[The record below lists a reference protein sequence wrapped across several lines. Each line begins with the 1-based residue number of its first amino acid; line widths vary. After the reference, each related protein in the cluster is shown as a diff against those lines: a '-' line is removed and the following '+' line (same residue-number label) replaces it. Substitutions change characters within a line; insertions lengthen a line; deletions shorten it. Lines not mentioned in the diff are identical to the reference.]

1 MKTKCKTLR
10 LSIIIWVVSLILF
23 SVFYFLKIEYLYNIF
38 LGLFGSSFVV
48 FLIAI
53 PEYNTAKIQLLE
65 KIWVEASSLVRNISH
80 IKPIVVHYDEKL
92 IQGCINEYLFNK
104 IENLVRL
111 LGYKDEYQ
119 KQLKRILSKEE
130 SNNLKKLNNKEKEEL
145 LNSDYNYEI
154 KSIIKTV
161 KERSKEYLNIKNIS
175 LDNLNNLIGDLEFF
189 TGKKEFK
196 NIMRNIYSPIK
207 DIYNSIK
214 IDVCPHLRSSRN
226 NKNIGN
232 IDYSFET
239 ITSFQSK
246 LFAKEAKEDKYTS
259 CIIYYDTFVDDMLE
273 KLELLRAYMY
283 HVKPDPIEKS
293 FSIVSEKSKKR

>member
-10 LSIIIWVVSLILF
+10 LSIIIWIISLILF
-23 SVFYFLKIEYLYNIF
+23 TVFYFLKIEYLYNIF

-53 PEYNTAKIQLLE
+53 PEYNTAKRQLLE

-80 IKPIVVHYDEKL
+80 IEPIIVHYDEKL

-104 IENLVRL
+104 NENLVRL

-130 SNNLKKLNNKEKEEL
+130 SNNLKKLNNREKEEL

-154 KSIIKTV
+154 ESVIKSV
-161 KERSKEYLNIKNIS
+161 KESSKEYLNIKNIS

-189 TGKKEFK
+189 TGEKEFK
-196 NIMRNIYSPIK
+196 NIMENIYAPIR

-214 IDVCPHLRSSRN
+214 IDVCPHLKSSKN
-226 NKNIGN
+226 NKGVGN
-232 IDYSFET
+232 IDYAFEIIMSYQNKQFT
-239 ITSFQSK
+239 
-246 LFAKEAKEDKYTS
+246 KEVKEDKYST
-259 CIIYYDTFVDDMLE
+259 CIIYYDTFVDNMLE
-273 KLELLRAYMY
+273 KLEQLRAYMY
-283 HVKPDPIEKS
+283 HVKPNTIEKG
-293 FSIVSEKSKKR
+293 FLMMSEKSKKR